1 MSTPLTNA
9 IESPH
14 IDTKLLSY
22 YLWAGVGLLAVALVY
37 ALFNL
42 PPRYLYLVAAAPV
55 AFIVVVSPRLALY
68 QFVFVLFIEY
78 PLVPSVPLYLIDCS
92 MVLVILAGCL
102 DFLLEGRWPSKLPR
116 LTLNYGYLV
125 IALIASGLFGFWP
138 EIMSRRVIST
148 VSLLLT
154 FLAVYRLSSRI
165 SVLFLIRFFVGL
177 AAMHSILVLIP
188 FVVSGGAF
196 RSFGFHGVLFDDQ
209 AMVALPLAVG
219 LYLSAGKR
227 VAPLHLLAV
236 IVIAGGL
243 VATQSRAPLIMGAA
257 ASLIVI
263 WLALRSKFRAVS
275 DQDAG
280 RCARG
285 RAGFL
290 IMAGLAVAGLVVIV
304 QPQLFSA
311 LGERFV
317 QLLSFEPQGT
327 TVYRLALWKRA
338 IATFLDYPIFGVGPG
353 GYYHLTEI
361 YPTFHITPDYGYLRV
376 LGAHNVLLH
385 YLADTGLVGGLGLV
399 ALVVN
404 QFRLGRAS
412 WRCAGVAHN
421 GAALALMGWVSL
433 FALSTLI
440 EANWMWGQLSF
451 MAVFFAALVARQY
464 RQTVGITPVPTGHRS

>member
-1 MSTPLTNA
+1 MPR
-9 IESPH
+9 

-22 YLWAGVGLLAVALVY
+22 YLWAGVGLAVVAFVY

-42 PPRYLYLVAAAPV
+42 PMRYLYLVAAVPV

-102 DFLLEGRWPSKLPR
+102 DFLLEKRWPSKLPR

-125 IALIASGLFGFWP
+125 VALIACGLFGFWP
-138 EIMSRRVIST
+138 EIMPRRVVT
-148 VSLLLT
+148 TGALLIT
-154 FLAVYRLSSRI
+154 FLAVYRLSSKV
-165 SVLFLIRFFVGL
+165 SVLSLIRFFVGL
-177 AAMHSILVLIP
+177 AAMHSIIVLIP
-188 FVVSGGAF
+188 FVVSGGTF

-219 LYLSAGKR
+219 LYLSARKR
-227 VAPLHLLAV
+227 VVLLYLIAV
-236 IVIAGGL
+236 VVIAGGL
-243 VATQSRAPLIMGAA
+243 AATQSRAPMIMGAV
-257 ASLIVI
+257 ASLVVI
-263 WLALRSKFRAVS
+263 WLASRSESRGVS
-275 DQDAG
+275 NHSAG
-280 RCARG
+280 RCAQG

-290 IMAGLAVAGLVVIV
+290 IMAGFVVAGLIIIS
-304 QPQLFSA
+304 QPQFFSA
-311 LGERFV
+311 LGERFG

-338 IATFLDYPIFGVGPG
+338 ISTFLDYPIFGVGPG
-353 GYYHLTEI
+353 GYYHLAEI

-399 ALVVN
+399 ALVIN
-404 QFRLGRAS
+404 QFRLSRTS
-412 WRCAGVAHN
+412 WRRVGIGHD
-421 GAALALMGWVSL
+421 GTTLILMGWVSI

-464 RQTVGITPVPTGHRS
+464 RQTVETPPRTSHLPVVTRFTEIS